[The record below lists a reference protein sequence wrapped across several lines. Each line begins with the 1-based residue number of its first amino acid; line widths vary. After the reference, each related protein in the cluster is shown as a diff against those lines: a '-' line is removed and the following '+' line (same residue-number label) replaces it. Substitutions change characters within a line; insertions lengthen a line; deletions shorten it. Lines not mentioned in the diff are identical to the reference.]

1 MPKSKKLPPAVIDT
15 WPEIFEE
22 INVDVVPIEYLHSIN
37 VKFKD
42 GKIWEIDVKKSL
54 EKPNID
60 IETALEEL
68 FEHYEHSIDSIDF
81 RLDTEKVKHDIK
93 KRTHQFMK
101 KRK

>member
-1 MPKSKKLPPAVIDT
+1 VPKSKKLPTSVIDS
-15 WPEIFEE
+15 WPEIFSE
-22 INVDVVPIEYLHSIN
+22 IEIDVVPIEYLHSISI
-37 VKFKD
+37 KFKN
-42 GKIWEIDVKKSL
+42 GKAWEIDVKKSR
-54 EKPNID
+54 EKPNAN

-68 FEHYEHSIDSIDF
+68 FEQYEDEIDAINF

>member
-1 MPKSKKLPPAVIDT
+1 MPKKKLPPAVIDT
-15 WPEIFEE
+15 WPEIFNE
-22 INVDVVPIEYLHSIN
+22 IDVDVVPIEYLHSIN

-42 GKIWEIDVKKSL
+42 GKMWEIDVKKSL

-68 FEHYEHSIDSIDF
+68 FEHYEQSIESIDF
-81 RLDTEKVKHDIK
+81 RLDTEKVKYDIK

-101 KRK
+101 KRR